1 MKSES
6 SNQGNVDI
14 FLNGQYLGIGTASV
28 THDLGHIDR
37 SESPKPVSHLPNSRL
52 KLDIE
57 MTNYW
62 FVPQMSGESGENS
75 GTVWEPQPGDCIRV
89 TEGSL
94 KGHFGVVLSGARPRT
109 DQPWE
114 PRVEKNPDYR
124 WIWIP
129 NLGGWTNRVHKR
141 TLAPA

>member
-6 SNQGNVDI
+6 SEQGNVDI

-28 THDLGHIDR
+28 THDLGYVDPG
-37 SESPKPVSHLPNSRL
+37 ESPKPVSHLPNSRP
-52 KLDIE
+52 KLNIE
-57 MTNYW
+57 IK
-62 FVPQMSGESGENS
+62 PGESG

-94 KGHFGVVLSGARPRT
+94 KGHFGVVLSGLFPLPRT
-109 DQPWE
+109 HPAHKE
-114 PRVEKNPDYR
+114 AVEAYPDWR

-129 NLGGWTNRVHKR
+129 QVGPWSSMVHKR
-141 TLAPA
+141 HLAPA

>member
-6 SNQGNVDI
+6 SKQGNVDI

-28 THDLGHIDR
+28 THDLGYVDLD
-37 SESPKPVSHLPNSRL
+37 EPPKPIPRFPNPRL

-57 MTNYW
+57 ITNW
-62 FVPQMSGESGENS
+62 FMPQVFKEAPKPA
-75 GTVWEPQPGDCIRV
+75 WEPQPGDCIRV

-114 PRVEKNPDYR
+114 PEVEDNLDYR

-129 NLGGWTNRVHKR
+129 KLGPWTNRVHKR
-141 TLAPA
+141 NLAPA

>member
-6 SNQGNVDI
+6 SEQGNVDI

-28 THDLGHIDR
+28 THDLGYVDPG
-37 SESPKPVSHLPNSRL
+37 ESPKPVSHLPNSRL
-52 KLDIE
+52 KLNIE
-57 MTNYW
+57 IK
-62 FVPQMSGESGENS
+62 PGESG

-114 PRVEKNPDYR
+114 PRVEENPDYR

-141 TLAPA
+141 NLAPA

>member
-28 THDLGHIDR
+28 THDLGYVDLD
-37 SESPKPVSHLPNSRL
+37 EPPKPVPHLPNSRL
-52 KLDIE
+52 KLNIE
-57 MTNYW
+57 MTNW
-62 FVPQMSGESGENS
+62 FVQQKPGESG
-75 GTVWEPQPGDCIRV
+75 GTAWEPQPGDCIRV

-94 KGHFGVVLSGARPRT
+94 KGHFGVVLSGARSRA
-109 DQPWE
+109 DQSWE
-114 PRVEKNPDYR
+114 PEVEDNLDYR

-129 NLGGWTNRVHKR
+129 KLGPWTNRVHKR